1 MPRTPTA
8 ADAKRSS
15 RRELF
20 EVDGRTLSVSN
31 LDKVLWPATGTTKGE
46 AIDYYARVADTLL
59 PHLKGRPLTLVRF
72 PNGVEGQRFY
82 EKRAPKGAPDWV
94 KTAKVGFDR
103 AGEIDFV
110 VCDERPTLIWLAQL
124 AALELHPSLSKA
136 RNMEVP
142 TTLVFDLDPG
152 PPAGIKECCVVGLLV
167 RDLFAGLGLE
177 SFAKSS
183 GSKGLQVYVPLNGR
197 TTYERTKPFAQAVA
211 QALERSEPDLIVSR
225 MTKKLR
231 EGKVLVDWSQNT
243 RSKTTVAVYSLRA
256 RENPTI
262 STPVTWDE
270 VETGAK
276 GKADLRFK
284 AADVLKRIDKY
295 GDLFAPVLE
304 LKQTLPRG
312 KPPA

>member
-1 MPRTPTA
+1 MASGSA
-8 ADAKRSS
+8 ASKTRH
-15 RRELF
+15 EV
-20 EVDGRTLSVSN
+20 EVDGRTLSLSN
-31 LDKVLWPATGTTKGE
+31 LDKVLWPKTKTLKGE
-46 AIDYYARVADTLL
+46 AIDYYARVADTLV

-72 PNGVEGQRFY
+72 PEGVDGFRFY

-94 KTAKVGFDR
+94 KTAPVGFDR

-110 VCDERPTLIWLAQL
+110 VCDDKPTLIWLAQL

-136 RNMEVP
+136 RSMEVP
-142 TTLVFDLDPG
+142 TSMVFDLDPG
-152 PPAGIKECCVVGLLV
+152 PPAAIKECCVVGLRV
-167 RDLFAGLGLE
+167 RELFEGLGLE

-197 TTYERTKPFAQAVA
+197 TKYERTKPYSQAVA
-211 QALERSEPDLIVSR
+211 QALEQAEPDLVVSK

-231 EGKVLVDWSQNT
+231 VGKVLVDWSQNT
-243 RSKTTVAVYSLRA
+243 RSKTTVSVYSLRA
-256 RENPTI
+256 RERPTI

-270 VETGAK
+270 VEAGAK
-276 GKADLRFK
+276 GRTDLRFE
-284 AADVLKRIDKY
+284 ADDVLKRIEKH

-312 KPPA
+312 KGPG